1 MHLRR
6 IGLFLAAPVLI
17 CRPLEAQTP
26 DWIRRVLAA
35 AELPVSADEARREG
49 APDGVIRQVLAAM
62 QSANVPA
69 AEAREVLDEERAA
82 MREHGP
88 VDNFGAFVQA
98 KLDAGLRGREL
109 AAAIRAEHQRRGKGP
124 RERVAQPGNRGG
136 DRGRSGEARDT
147 ARDREGRAGTR
158 PGKQPEANE
167 GRANEKGRSA
177 ERPTRPNR

>member
-1 MHLRR
+1 MQLRR
-6 IGLFLAAPVLI
+6 LGLLLVASVLI

-49 APDGVIRQVLAAM
+49 APDSVIQRVLAAM

-69 AEAREVLDEERAA
+69 HEAREVLDEERAA

-98 KLDAGLRGREL
+98 KLDAGLRGRDL
-109 AAAIRAEHQRRGKGP
+109 AAAIRAEHQLRGKGP
-124 RERVAQPGNRGG
+124 PVRGAQPGDRGG

-147 ARDREGRAGTR
+147 ARDRQGRAETR
-158 PGKQPEANE
+158 PGKQPEANDE
-167 GRANEKGRSA
+167 RAKEKGRPA
-177 ERPTRPNR
+177 ERPTKPND